1 MSRKLPSEEPRQYNQ
16 RRVIR
21 RIRIDPVTNTATDV
35 SSKFFKNL
43 RNILYVKLKSCHNI
57 DNNNWLAFF
66 NHHDNYTY

>member
-35 SSKFFKNL
+35 SSKFFEKL
-43 RNILYVKLKSCHNI
+43 KKILYVKLISRFNI
-57 DNNNWLAFF
+57 DNNNRLAFF